1 MKLNYFEGLKNTP
14 EYKKDNQI
22 YLKERV
28 FNTLNNLLKT
38 FFSKSFKKDQFLL
51 DLGSSDGTLIEIAK
65 NFGLQ
70 AVGFD
75 IDKINLE
82 KDKINL
88 PDNSCDIV
96 TALSLLEHLSN
107 PSNFIDEVKRV
118 LKKDGFFIIVT
129 PDWQSNVKN
138 FYDDPTH
145 VRPYTTSSLKFLLEI
160 SGFKQIK
167 ILPWVVNKPVW
178 MWKIPFKFFL
188 AKIIPFRGDTYKWI
202 PNFLKGKSKSI
213 LSIAVK

>member
-51 DLGSSDGTLIEIAK
+51 DLGSSDGTLIEIAE

-70 AVGFD
+70 AVGLD
-75 IDKINLE
+75 VDKINLE

-96 TALSLLEHLSN
+96 TALSLIEHLSN

>member
-1 MKLNYFEGLKNTP
+1 MKLNYFEGFKNTP

-70 AVGFD
+70 AVGLD
-75 IDKINLE
+75 VDKINLE

-167 ILPWVVNKPVW
+167 VLPWVVNKPVW
-178 MWKIPFKFFL
+178 MWKIL
-188 AKIIPFRGDTYKWI
+188 
-202 PNFLKGKSKSI
+202 LKKYFPDNCLGLI
-213 LSIAVK
+213 LICILKNL

>member
-70 AVGFD
+70 AVGLD
-75 IDKINLE
+75 VDKINLE

-96 TALSLLEHLSN
+96 TALSLIEHLSN

>member
-38 FFSKSFKKDQFLL
+38 FFSKSFKKGQFLL

>member
-1 MKLNYFEGLKNTP
+1 M
-14 EYKKDNQI
+14 
-22 YLKERV
+22 
-28 FNTLNNLLKT
+28 
-38 FFSKSFKKDQFLL
+38 
-51 DLGSSDGTLIEIAK
+51 IEIAK